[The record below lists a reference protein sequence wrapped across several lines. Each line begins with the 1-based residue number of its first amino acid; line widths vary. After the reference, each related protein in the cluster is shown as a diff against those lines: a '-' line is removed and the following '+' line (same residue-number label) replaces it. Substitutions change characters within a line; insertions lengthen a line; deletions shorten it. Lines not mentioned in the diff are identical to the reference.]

1 MTFRVEA
8 LVEKLSQVRT
18 LEDLNLG
25 IGAMRDMLDVEH
37 IVYHSVNSTGEQYA
51 ALTYSPDWVDQYLE
65 LDYARIDPVVQ
76 ACYRRFVPVDWKTL
90 DWSGKVR
97 RDFMGEAISAGIGNQ
112 GFSVP
117 IRGPSGQFALFT
129 ISDSG
134 SDDDWASYTKE
145 YMPDLILAAH
155 FVNHKALEIERGSDV
170 VEMVSLS
177 PRETDTLR
185 MLALGRSRAQAA
197 DAMSISEHTL
207 RAYIES
213 ARLKLGALNT
223 TQAVARAIA
232 GGLIVI

>member
-1 MTFRVEA
+1 
-8 LVEKLSQVRT
+8 
-18 LEDLNLG
+18 
-25 IGAMRDMLDVEH
+25 
-37 IVYHSVNSTGEQYA
+37 
-51 ALTYSPDWVDQYLE
+51 
-65 LDYARIDPVVQ
+65 
-76 ACYRRFVPVDWKTL
+76 
-90 DWSGKVR
+90 
-97 RDFMGEAISAGIGNQ
+97 
-112 GFSVP
+112 
-117 IRGPSGQFALFT
+117 
-129 ISDSG
+129 
-134 SDDDWASYTKE
+134 
-145 YMPDLILAAH
+145 MPDLILAAH